1 MLYLPSAWWHEV
13 TSEGDA
19 GRSLSLNFWF
29 RAEWPRGTL
38 RHLTA
43 EAAALRPPLRA
54 SAYRQLGTELAQR
67 GRGPEAMALLR
78 VAAELEPRDADA
90 AAMLATL
97 ERQFGGAGPARQRG
111 RVRM

>member
-1 MLYLPSAWWHEV
+1 MFPCIFWDWASIPQKPRDTLGEETAFRRALECMVRAGEMLYLPSAWWHEV

-54 SAYRQLGTELAQR
+54 SAYRQLGTELA
-67 GRGPEAMALLR
+67 
-78 VAAELEPRDADA
+78 
-90 AAMLATL
+90 
-97 ERQFGGAGPARQRG
+97 
-111 RVRM
+111 